1 MSEENQS
8 NTVSLSSAAETEA
21 AEETAKRLL
30 EEKDADARTRS
41 YNGFF
46 GILLTALLVVWT
58 VFQIYVNTIG
68 VMSSMDLRMWH
79 CMFLLVFTFLLYPTV
94 KKEKKVRTAPPVWD
108 ILLIVMAIAAF
119 GYMLINYSHIAQS
132 GGYLSKRE
140 IIIAAVAILV
150 VFEAARRACPSLAV
164 LGLIFLAYN
173 FFGKYIPGPLGH
185 TGFSLKR
192 VLSHMVWGSQG
203 IFGVGI
209 GVSATYIFLFV
220 LFGSFLKYSGFSQ
233 FINDLSLTLVGRSPG
248 GPAKVAVLASALLG
262 MINGSAIANVA
273 TTGTITIPLMKKTG
287 YKKEFAAAVE
297 AVASTGG
304 QFAPPIMGA
313 VGFVMAEFLGI
324 SYSKVMIA
332 ACIPAFLYYLGLL
345 LAVHFEA
352 KRLGLKGLSPEN
364 IPNALVVLK
373 TQGHLVIPLVVLIG
387 MIVLGYTPLYAA
399 VVSIF
404 ATIFASWLRKETRM
418 SLKDIVDAAAEGARG
433 AVSVGVS
440 CVVIGIIIGT
450 VSLTGLGLT
459 IGYLIL
465 RVVGEN
471 QLYLGGFMVMIMSII
486 LGMGVPGVAAYVI
499 VVAVAIPV
507 LIEIGAVPIAAHM
520 FCLIY
525 ACLSNITPPVA
536 MSSYVAAG
544 IAGSNQ
550 TKTSLIAV
558 KLGLTGFIV
567 PFFFLGNPVLLIGV
581 TDASAL
587 VTLRAALT
595 ACLGVV
601 ALASALQGMLL
612 RRCGWPE
619 RIVLLAVAILSIDPN
634 VVTDVAGIC
643 LFVGV
648 VIFQRMKIKKEPLAV
663 ETQCGAQSEA

>member
-1 MSEENQS
+1 MEKKGKAEVSGTVEERAQ
-8 NTVSLSSAAETEA
+8 
-21 AEETAKRLL
+21 KLL
-30 EEKDADARTRS
+30 EEKEAEARTRS
-41 YNGFF
+41 YDGIF
-46 GILLTALLVVWT
+46 GGLLVILLMGWA
-58 VFQIYVNTIG
+58 VFQLYVNTIG
-68 VMSSMDLRMWH
+68 VMNAMNLRMWH
-79 CMFLLVFTFLLYPTV
+79 CMFLLVFTFLLYPTY
-94 KKEKKVRTAPPVWD
+94 KKEKKKRVLPPIWDFVLIGLTAS
-108 ILLIVMAIAAF
+108 AF
-119 GYMLINYSHIAQS
+119 GYMLLHYTKIAQS
-132 GGYLSKRE
+132 GGYLSKQD
-140 IIIAAVAILV
+140 IFIAAIGLLM

-164 LGLIFLAYN
+164 LGLVFLAYN
-173 FFGKYIPGPLGH
+173 FFGAYIPGELGH

-220 LFGSFLKYSGFSQ
+220 LFGAFLKYSGFSQ
-233 FINDLSLTLVGRSPG
+233 FINDLALTLVGRSPG

-313 VGFVMAEFLGI
+313 VGFVMAEFLSI

-332 ACIPAFLYYLGLL
+332 ACIPAFLYYLSLL
-345 LAVHFEA
+345 FSVHFEA
-352 KRLGLKGLSPEN
+352 RKLGLKGLSPEN
-364 IPNALVVLK
+364 IPNAMEVIK
-373 TQGHLVIPLVVLIG
+373 KQGHLVIPLVVLIG
-387 MIVLGYTPLYAA
+387 MIVMGYTPLYAA
-399 VVSIF
+399 VF
-404 ATIFASWLRKETRM
+404 ATFSTVLASWLRKDTRM
-418 SLKDIVDAAAEGARG
+418 SFQDIIDATVEGSKG

-440 CVVIGIIIGT
+440 CVVIGVIIGT

-507 LIEIGAVPIAAHM
+507 LIEIGANPVAAHM

-544 IAGSNQ
+544 IADSNQ

-558 KLGLTGFIV
+558 KLGLTGFIL
-567 PFFFLGNPVLLIGV
+567 PFFFIGNPILLIGV
-581 TDASAL
+581 TDASFTAT
-587 VTLRAALT
+587 VIAAAT
-595 ACLGVV
+595 ATIGVI
-601 ALASALQGMLL
+601 ALAAALQGMLL
-612 RRCGWPE
+612 KICSLPE
-619 RIVLLAVAILSIDPN
+619 RAILLVVAFCGID
-634 VVTDVAGIC
+634 VGMVTDV
-643 LFVGV
+643 VGV
-648 VIFQRMKIKKEPLAV
+648 VLFAAVLLFQYSALKKIKTDPDA
-663 ETQCGAQSEA
+663 TAC

>member
-1 MSEENQS
+1 MEKKGKSEVS
-8 NTVSLSSAAETEA
+8 DTV
-21 AEETAKRLL
+21 EERARKLL
-30 EEKDADARTRS
+30 EEKEAEARTRS
-41 YNGFF
+41 YDGIF
-46 GILLTALLVVWT
+46 GGLLVILLTGWA
-58 VFQIYVNTIG
+58 VFQLYVNTIG
-68 VMSSMDLRMWH
+68 VMNAMSLRMWH
-79 CMFLLVFTFLLYPTV
+79 CMFLLVFTFLLYPTF
-94 KKEKKVRTAPPVWD
+94 KKEKKKRVLPPIWDFILIGLTAF
-108 ILLIVMAIAAF
+108 AF
-119 GYMLINYSHIAQS
+119 GYMLLHYTKIAQS
-132 GGYLSKRE
+132 GGYLSKQD
-140 IIIAAVAILV
+140 IFIAAIGLLM

-173 FFGKYIPGPLGH
+173 FFGAYIPGELGH

-220 LFGSFLKYSGFSQ
+220 LFGAFLKYSGFSQ
-233 FINDLSLTLVGRSPG
+233 FINDLALTLVGRSPG

-313 VGFVMAEFLGI
+313 VGFVMAEFLSI

-332 ACIPAFLYYLGLL
+332 ACIPAFLYYLSLL
-345 LAVHFEA
+345 FSVHFEA
-352 KRLGLKGLSPEN
+352 RKLGLKGLSPEN
-364 IPNALVVLK
+364 IPNAMEVIK
-373 TQGHLVIPLVVLIG
+373 KQGHLVIPLVVLIG
-387 MIVLGYTPLYAA
+387 MIVMGYTPLYAA
-399 VVSIF
+399 VF
-404 ATIFASWLRKETRM
+404 ATFSTVLASWLRKDTRM
-418 SLKDIVDAAAEGARG
+418 SFQDIIDATVEGSKG

-440 CVVIGIIIGT
+440 CVVIGVIIGT

-507 LIEIGAVPIAAHM
+507 LIEIGANPVAAHM

-544 IAGSNQ
+544 IADSNQ

-558 KLGLTGFIV
+558 KLGLTGFIL
-567 PFFFLGNPVLLIGV
+567 PFFFIGNPILLIGV
-581 TDASAL
+581 TDASFIA
-587 VTLRAALT
+587 T
-595 ACLGVV
+595 VV
-601 ALASALQGMLL
+601 AAATATIGVIALAAALQGMLL
-612 RRCGWPE
+612 KICSLPE
-619 RIVLLAVAILSIDPN
+619 RAILLVVAFCGID
-634 VVTDVAGIC
+634 VGMVTDV
-643 LFVGV
+643 VGV
-648 VIFQRMKIKKEPLAV
+648 VLFAAVLLFQYSALKKHKMDTDA
-663 ETQCGAQSEA
+663 TAC

>member
-1 MSEENQS
+1 MSEDNQK
-8 NTVSLSSAAETEA
+8 NRLPLSSDETTAAG
-21 AEETAKRLL
+21 ETARRLL

-46 GILLTALLVVWT
+46 GILLTVLLTFWA

-94 KKEKKVRTAPPVWD
+94 KKEKKVRNAPPVWD
-108 ILLIVMAIAAF
+108 VLLIALAIGAF
-119 GYMLINYSHIAQS
+119 GYMLLNYSRIAQS
-132 GGYLSKRE
+132 GGYLTKRE
-140 IIIAAVAILV
+140 IVIAALAMLV

-185 TGFSLKR
+185 TGFSMKR

-220 LFGSFLKYSGFSQ
+220 LFGSFLKYSGFSK

-287 YKKEFAAAVE
+287 YRKEFAAAVE

-332 ACIPAFLYYLGLL
+332 ACIPAFLYYMGLL

-352 KRLGLKGLSPEN
+352 KRLGLKGLAPEN
-364 IPNALVVLK
+364 IPNAVEVLK
-373 TQGHLVIPLVVLIG
+373 NQGHLVIPLVVLIG

-399 VVSIF
+399 VFSIF
-404 ATIFASWLRKETRM
+404 ATILASWLRRDTRM
-418 SLKDIVDAAAEGARG
+418 SFKDIVDAAVEGSRG

-440 CVVIGIIIGT
+440 CVVIGVIIGT

-465 RVVGEN
+465 EVVGEN
-471 QLYLGGFMVMIMSII
+471 QLYLGGLMVMIMSII

-544 IAGSNQ
+544 IADSNQ
-550 TKTSLIAV
+550 TKTSLLAV
-558 KLGLTGFIV
+558 KLGLTGFIL

-581 TDASAL
+581 TDATVLTTVQA
-587 VTLRAALT
+587 TLT

-601 ALASALQGMLL
+601 ALASGLQGMLFC
-612 RRCGWPE
+612 RCGWAE
-619 RIVLLAVAILSIDPN
+619 RAVLLVVAFLSIDPN
-634 VVTDVAGIC
+634 MVTDVIGIGLFAGVFIY
-643 LFVGV
+643 
-648 VIFQRMKIKKEPLAV
+648 QRMKVKKGGEEAPAV
-663 ETQCGAQSEA
+663 KAQ

>member
-1 MSEENQS
+1 MSEDNQK
-8 NTVSLSSAAETEA
+8 NRLPLSTDETTAAG
-21 AEETAKRLL
+21 ETARRLL

-46 GILLTALLVVWT
+46 GILLTVLLTFWA

-94 KKEKKVRTAPPVWD
+94 KKEKKVRNAPPVWD
-108 ILLIVMAIAAF
+108 VLLIALAIGAF
-119 GYMLINYSHIAQS
+119 GYMLLNYSRIAQS
-132 GGYLSKRE
+132 GGYLTKRE
-140 IIIAAVAILV
+140 IVIAALAMLV

-185 TGFSLKR
+185 TGFSMKR

-220 LFGSFLKYSGFSQ
+220 LFGSFLKYSGFSK

-273 TTGTITIPLMKKTG
+273 TTGTITIPKKTG
-287 YKKEFAAAVE
+287 YRKEFAAAVE

-332 ACIPAFLYYLGLL
+332 ACIPAFLYYMGLL

-352 KRLGLKGLSPEN
+352 KRLGLKGLAPEN
-364 IPNALVVLK
+364 IPNAVEVLK
-373 TQGHLVIPLVVLIG
+373 NQGHLVIPLVVLIG

-399 VVSIF
+399 VFSIF
-404 ATIFASWLRKETRM
+404 ATILASWLRRETRM
-418 SLKDIVDAAAEGARG
+418 SFKDIVDAAVEGSRG

-440 CVVIGIIIGT
+440 CVVIGVIIGT

-465 RVVGEN
+465 EVVGEN
-471 QLYLGGFMVMIMSII
+471 QLYLGGLMVMIMSII

-544 IAGSNQ
+544 IADSNQ
-550 TKTSLIAV
+550 TKTSLLAV
-558 KLGLTGFIV
+558 KLGLTGFIL

-581 TDASAL
+581 TDATVLTTVQA
-587 VTLRAALT
+587 TLT

-601 ALASALQGMLL
+601 ALASGLQGMLFC
-612 RRCGWPE
+612 RCGWAE
-619 RIVLLAVAILSIDPN
+619 RAVLLVVAFLSIDPN
-634 VVTDVAGIC
+634 MVTDVIGIGLFAGVFIY
-643 LFVGV
+643 
-648 VIFQRMKIKKEPLAV
+648 QRIKVKKGGEEAPAV
-663 ETQCGAQSEA
+663 KAQ

>member
-1 MSEENQS
+1 MEKKGKLEVSE
-8 NTVSLSSAAETEA
+8 TV
-21 AEETAKRLL
+21 EERAQKLL
-30 EEKDADARTRS
+30 EEKEAEARTRS
-41 YNGFF
+41 YDGIF
-46 GILLTALLVVWT
+46 GGLLVVLLTGWA
-58 VFQIYVNTIG
+58 VFQLYVNTIG
-68 VMSSMDLRMWH
+68 VMNAMNLRMWH
-79 CMFLLVFTFLLYPTV
+79 CMFLLVFTFLLYPTY
-94 KKEKKVRTAPPVWD
+94 KKERKKRVLPPIWDFVLIGLTAF
-108 ILLIVMAIAAF
+108 AF
-119 GYMLINYSHIAQS
+119 GYMLLHYTKIAQS
-132 GGYLSKRE
+132 GGYLSKQD
-140 IIIAAVAILV
+140 IWIAAIGLLM

-173 FFGKYIPGPLGH
+173 FFGAYIPGELGH

-220 LFGSFLKYSGFSQ
+220 LFGAFLKYSGFSQ
-233 FINDLSLTLVGRSPG
+233 FINDLALTLVGRSPG

-313 VGFVMAEFLGI
+313 VGFVMAEFLSI

-332 ACIPAFLYYLGLL
+332 ACIPAFLYYLSLL
-345 LAVHFEA
+345 FSVHFEA
-352 KRLGLKGLSPEN
+352 RKLGLKGLAPEN
-364 IPNALVVLK
+364 IPNAMEVIK
-373 TQGHLVIPLVVLIG
+373 KQGHLVIPLVVLIG
-387 MIVLGYTPLYAA
+387 MIVAGYTPLYAA
-399 VVSIF
+399 VF
-404 ATIFASWLRKETRM
+404 ATFSTVLASWLRKDTRM
-418 SLKDIVDAAAEGARG
+418 SFRDIIDATVEGSKG

-440 CVVIGIIIGT
+440 CVVIGVIIGT

-507 LIEIGAVPIAAHM
+507 LIEIGANPVAAHM

-544 IAGSNQ
+544 IADSNQ

-558 KLGLTGFIV
+558 KLGLTGFIL
-567 PFFFLGNPVLLIGV
+567 PFFFLGNPILLIGV
-581 TDASAL
+581 TDASFIATA
-587 VTLRAALT
+587 VAAAT
-595 ACLGVV
+595 ATIGVI
-601 ALASALQGMLL
+601 ALAAALQGMLL
-612 RRCGWPE
+612 KVCSLPE
-619 RIVLLAVAILSIDPN
+619 RAILLVVAFCGID
-634 VVTDVAGIC
+634 VGMITDV
-643 LFVGV
+643 VGV
-648 VIFQRMKIKKEPLAV
+648 VLFAAVLLFQYSAVKKHKMDPDA
-663 ETQCGAQSEA
+663 TAC

>member
-1 MSEENQS
+1 MSEDNQK
-8 NTVSLSSAAETEA
+8 NRLPLSSDETTAAG
-21 AEETAKRLL
+21 ETARRLL

-46 GILLTALLVVWT
+46 GILLTVLLTFWA

-94 KKEKKVRTAPPVWD
+94 KKEKKVRHAPPVWD
-108 ILLIVMAIAAF
+108 VLLIALAIGAF
-119 GYMLINYSHIAQS
+119 GYMLLNYSRIAQS
-132 GGYLSKRE
+132 GGYLTKRE
-140 IIIAAVAILV
+140 IVIAALAMLV

-185 TGFSLKR
+185 TGFAMTR

-220 LFGSFLKYSGFSQ
+220 LFGSFLKYSGFSK

-287 YKKEFAAAVE
+287 YRKEFAAAVE

-332 ACIPAFLYYLGLL
+332 ACIPAFLYYMGLL

-352 KRLGLKGLSPEN
+352 KRLGLKGLVPEN
-364 IPNALVVLK
+364 IPNAVEGHK
-373 TQGHLVIPLVVLIG
+373 NQGHLVIPLVVLIG

-399 VVSIF
+399 VFSIF
-404 ATIFASWLRKETRM
+404 ATILASWLRRETRM
-418 SLKDIVDAAAEGARG
+418 SFKDIVDAAVEGSRG

-440 CVVIGIIIGT
+440 CVVIGVIIGT

-465 RVVGEN
+465 EVVGEN
-471 QLYLGGFMVMIMSII
+471 QLYLGGLMVMIMSII

-544 IAGSNQ
+544 IADSNQ
-550 TKTSLIAV
+550 TKTSLLAV
-558 KLGLTGFIV
+558 KLGLTGFIL

-581 TDASAL
+581 TDATVLTTVQA
-587 VTLRAALT
+587 TLT

-601 ALASALQGMLL
+601 ALASGLQGMLFC
-612 RRCGWPE
+612 RCGWAE
-619 RIVLLAVAILSIDPN
+619 RAVLLVVAFLSIDPN
-634 VVTDVAGIC
+634 MVTDVIGIGLFAGVFIY
-643 LFVGV
+643 
-648 VIFQRMKIKKEPLAV
+648 QRIKVKKGGEEAPAV
-663 ETQCGAQSEA
+663 KAQ